1 MKNKKNITPSVSGPN
16 PDEVAPIL
24 QQMLTESNVKNR
36 PEVVTFLK
44 TGCARLEGSRQNK
57 GQVSVEIQSQ
67 INES

>member
-16 PDEVAPIL
+16 PDEVALIL

-36 PEVVTFLK
+36 PEVVPFLESR
-44 TGCARLEGSRQNK
+44 GARLEGSSQNK